1 MIFECFQM
9 RPGPVHLL
17 LLLLV
22 TRAWAGPPEP
32 VEIFLVPP
40 PARLIA
46 VPSIERDWKALPLLC
61 LLCGEDRAGGSCG
74 CQRPLTASL
83 AGELERQLENLMKKA
98 FSDRLA
104 LRKSVMIKV
113 VTAQQLKAM
122 KGEPALGL
130 YEDGVI
136 YLSQDLTRRE
146 ALGVLAH
153 EYGHAWQY
161 QNLSDIDSVET
172 LLFEGFAEWL
182 SYRVLAEAGDTEGT
196 ASVMRDTS
204 IYGRGARWFL
214 SLEKREGLDGVLN
227 RARHNIRA

>member
-1 MIFECFQM
+1 ML
-9 RPGPVHLL
+9 RRTVHLL
-17 LLLLV
+17 LLLLMAH
-22 TRAWAGPPEP
+22 AWAEPPEP
-32 VEIFLVPP
+32 VEIPLVPP
-40 PARLIA
+40 PAGMIV
-46 VPSIERDWKALPLLC
+46 VPSVDPDWKAPSLLC
-61 LLCGEDRAGGSCG
+61 LLCGEDRADGSCG
-74 CQRPLTASL
+74 CQRPLTARL
-83 AGELERQLENLMKKA
+83 VAELRAQLETLLGKI
-98 FSDRLA
+98 FSARLS
-104 LRKSVMIKV
+104 LRKPVEV
-113 VTAQQLKAM
+113 VVVSPQRLKAL

-136 YLSQDLTRRE
+136 YLNEDLTRRE

-161 QNLSDIDSVET
+161 QTRSDIDRVET

-214 SLEKREGLDGVLN
+214 SLEKREGVDGVLH
-227 RARHNIRA
+227 RARHSIRA